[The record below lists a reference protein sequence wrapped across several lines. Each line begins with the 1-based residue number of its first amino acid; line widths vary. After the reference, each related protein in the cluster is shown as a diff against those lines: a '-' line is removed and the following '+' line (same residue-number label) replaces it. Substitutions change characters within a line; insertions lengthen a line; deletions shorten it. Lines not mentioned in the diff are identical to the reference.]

1 MVVKNKLPFDEKILN
16 TNSNYI
22 ESIRSFSY
30 QTDNSEFVW
39 HMDKE
44 DREIEILESYNWF
57 FQIENELPVL
67 LKNNDIIFIKK
78 NTWHRIINKSDKNL
92 IIKVKKHIN
101 I

>member
-57 FQIENELPVL
+57 FQIENELQVL